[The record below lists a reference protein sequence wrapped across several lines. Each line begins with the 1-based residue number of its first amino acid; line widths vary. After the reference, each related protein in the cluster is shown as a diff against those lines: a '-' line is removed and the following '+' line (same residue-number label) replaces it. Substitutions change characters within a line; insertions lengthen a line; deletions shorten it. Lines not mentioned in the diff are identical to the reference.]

1 MDDLLATEVL
11 HEREARL
18 FLRRLANYDPTHAAA
33 FHMEAGGRIDLTTID
48 SQVVVYA
55 DHLRVN
61 DFFLKSISLKQLP
74 GATAPI
80 LFFDLLAIDS
90 DLIVCAE
97 WKLEEQPAHAARDSR
112 QTDRLRFA
120 VYQSRLTRPAWPR
133 RAEVRAASQARGRS
147 AGSRYCRTFGR

>member
-1 MDDLLATEVL
+1 ML
-11 HEREARL
+11 
-18 FLRRLANYDPTHAAA
+18 LRRLVNYDPTHAAA

-48 SQVVVYA
+48 SQVDVYA

-97 WKLEEQPAHAARDSR
+97 WKPKSNLHMRRVIRAKQTGFDSLFISPHSPCMAAACRS
-112 QTDRLRFA
+112 
-120 VYQSRLTRPAWPR
+120 QSCLASTRSKR
-133 RAEVRAASQARGRS
+133 R
-147 AGSRYCRTFGR
+147 